1 MEIIMRKIITTTIP
15 SHNYYYQPQKTNK
28 NFIIDN
34 IKSVKSKNDGDLNFN
49 QPSYKKDYKFN
60 VNIPYLA
67 SKEKKTSHLNK
78 KQEPI
83 TPVNRTKL
91 EDIKSIDSFVRRIK
105 EENIYFIAI
114 DKKSYI
120 YQGPLNTIGKRK
132 PTDLYLNVTNSLG
145 HGVYGTAYRVGNF
158 VIKVPFYDAYEIN
171 PHSNVN
177 RCSSILNALNKNT
190 NFSRAITLNEG
201 KDVLITK
208 YISGKDIKG
217 NSAYDFVKQRGRI
230 MFDYSSNGN
239 VKMDNNGK
247 KYVIDADLV
256 AQPTELKRYP
266 SLETLEIRK
275 LYKNKFIR
283 KPLRATEIKPL
294 YYSEIEGLLPKVK

>member
-1 MEIIMRKIITTTIP
+1 MRKIITTTIP

-34 IKSVKSKNDGDLNFN
+34 IKSVKSKNDGGLNFN
-49 QPSYKKDYKFN
+49 QPSYKKEYKFN

-145 HGVYGTAYRVGNF
+145 YGVYGTAYRVGNF
-158 VIKVPFYDAYEIN
+158 VIKVPFYDTYEIN

>member
-34 IKSVKSKNDGDLNFN
+34 IKSVKPQNNGDLKFN
-49 QPSYKKDYKFN
+49 QPSYKKEYKFN
-60 VNIPYLA
+60 VNVPYLA
-67 SKEKKTSHLNK
+67 SKEKKTSPLNK

-83 TPVNRTKL
+83 TPVSRTKL

-114 DKKSYI
+114 DKKGYA
-120 YQGPLNTIGKRK
+120 YQGQLNTIGKRK

-145 HGVYGTAYRVGNF
+145 HGAYGTAYRVGNF
-158 VIKVPFYDAYEIN
+158 VIKVPFYDTYEIN
-171 PHSNVN
+171 PQSNVN
-177 RCSSILNALNKNT
+177 RCSSILNELNKNI
-190 NFSRAITLNEG
+190 NFSRAITLNNG

-208 YISGKDIKG
+208 YISGKNIKG
-217 NSAYDFVKQRGRI
+217 NNAYDFVKQRGRI
-230 MFDYSSNGN
+230 MFDYDSNGN

-256 AQPTELKRYP
+256 AQPTKLKKYP
-266 SLETLEIRK
+266 SLETLEIHK
-275 LYKNKFIR
+275 LYKDIFIN
-283 KPLRATEIKPL
+283 KPLGATEIKPL